1 MFMKNNINENR
12 NFDNKRSKTL
22 DEMYPLSS
30 RPFTIQKD
38 TSYRLYCEKWK
49 KEQEKVKK
57 N

>member
-1 MFMKNNINENR
+1 MKNNINENC
-12 NFDNKRSKTL
+12 NFDKKRSKSL
-22 DEMYPLSS
+22 DEMHPLAS
-30 RPFTIQKD
+30 RPFTIQQD